1 MSPAARAARERMLDG
16 LRRRNPAG
24 AAIAR
29 RSTAVTIFKK
39 VLPAAAILLLVA
51 LAVAPSLRGG
61 PEADRIAYH
70 IHNAGKADTA
80 SHMQG
85 AQYHGV
91 DQHGQPFTL
100 TADAA
105 TDQGADDVALRQ
117 PEGDVTLNSGAW
129 LMLKSKTGLFR
140 QKSQQLGLTG
150 DVTLYRNDGTTMTG
164 TQASIDLKKGNASSN
179 APVRV
184 QGPFGT
190 LDAANGFALT
200 DRGAD
205 IVFKGPA
212 HLLLTQVGGA
222 SAAAPA
228 AAAPA
233 AGAQAQ

>member
-16 LRRRNPAG
+16 LRRRNPEG
-24 AAIAR
+24 VAAIAR
-29 RSTAVTIFKK
+29 RSTTVTVFKK
-39 VLPAAAILLLVA
+39 LLPAAAILLLVA
-51 LAVAPSLRGG
+51 LAAAPSLRGG
-61 PEADRIAYH
+61 PQADRIAYH
-70 IHNAGKADTA
+70 IRDAGKADPA

-117 PEGDVTLNSGAW
+117 PEGDITLNSGAW
-129 LMLKSKTGLFR
+129 LMLKSQSGLFK

-150 DVTLYRNDGTTMTG
+150 DVTLYRNDGTTMTRAE
-164 TQASIDLKKGNASSN
+164 ASIDLKKGDASS
-179 APVRV
+179 AAAVRV

-190 LDAANGFALT
+190 LDAAHGFALT
-200 DRGAD
+200 ERGAD

-212 HLLLTQVGGA
+212 HLLLTQVGGGTG
-222 SAAAPA
+222 AAPA
-228 AAAPA
+228 R
-233 AGAQAQ
+233 